1 MRQAKPLAGLIHRL
15 LHDRGSITL
24 EAALVAP
31 LFLFLLLIFIVFI
44 HISTVQ
50 MALQDAASQAV
61 RQTAAYI
68 YPIAL
73 ATQSDNEQPPK
84 QPASKPLAGIQA
96 TASQLSDWLPDPAG
110 ALLNSALTGNWE
122 ATANWAARYA
132 LEPLVRQY
140 AEPSVLQADKLTVSD
155 VELPDLKKGSERPYL
170 SITVRYELPIRLPF
184 VGRPIILREHAVER
198 VWINDT
204 LAGGGADS
212 TGESADGFVQIIGLE
227 PSPVRPGKKAR
238 LTVLTDPGQ
247 TLSITVEYKS
257 GTSKAQNL
265 GKMTADENGVISWEW
280 HVSGNTTPG
289 VWELVVTA
297 EDGEQTRL
305 HFEVNKG

>member
-1 MRQAKPLAGLIHRL
+1 MRRARHWAGPIRKL

-31 LFLFLLLIFIVFI
+31 MFIFLLLFFVVFI
-44 HISTVQ
+44 HLSTVQ

-73 ATQSDNEQPPK
+73 AAQKGEEQPLD
-84 QPASKPLAGIQA
+84 QVSTQPLAGIDA
-96 TASQLSDWLPDPAG
+96 AAANLSDWLPDPAG
-110 ALLNSALTGNWE
+110 ALFSSVLSGNWE
-122 ATANWAARYA
+122 AMANWAARYA

-155 VELPDLKKGSERPYL
+155 VELPDLKSGSSRTYL
-170 SITVRYELPIRLPF
+170 SMTVRYELPIRLPF
-184 VGRPIILREHAVER
+184 AREPLIIREHAVER
-198 VWINDT
+198 VWISDP
-204 LAGGGADS
+204 LPGGGS
-212 TGESADGFVQIIGLE
+212 GSSEESAKGRVQIIGLE
-227 PSPVRPGKKAR
+227 PSPLRPGKKAR

-247 TLSITVEYKS
+247 ALSIAVEYKS
-257 GTSKAQNL
+257 GTSKAQHL
-265 GKMTADENGVISWEW
+265 GQATADSNGIVNWEW

-289 VWELVVTA
+289 VWELMVSA
-297 EDGEQTRL
+297 EDGTQTRF
-305 HFEVNKG
+305 HFEVKKG